1 MSGIFWSI
9 IKGLNDGLSNTLT
22 DSTATSSNSESD
34 DYLHDWENRIYNS
47 TDEQIDAYLDRHGLY
62 YSVSDNGRYRC
73 EKVLIDYF
81 VENSIKPY
89 YI

>member
-1 MSGIFWSI
+1 MSSIFWSI
-9 IKGLNDGLSNTLT
+9 IKGLSNTLT
-22 DSTATSSNSESD
+22 GSTATSSNSESD

-81 VENSIKPY
+81 VENKIKPY